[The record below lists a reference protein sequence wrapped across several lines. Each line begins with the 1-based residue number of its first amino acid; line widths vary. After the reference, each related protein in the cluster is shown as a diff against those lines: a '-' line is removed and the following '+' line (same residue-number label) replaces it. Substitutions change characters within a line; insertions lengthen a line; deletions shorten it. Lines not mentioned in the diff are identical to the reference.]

1 MKKLIYAILTIA
13 AIFFILLYITSAG
26 FVIHVGG

>member
-1 MKKLIYAILTIA
+1 MKWITTIAYIA
-13 AIFFILLYITSAG
+13 AIFFILLYVTSTG